1 MASTT
6 ADVLAARYG
15 SSYRW
20 LLTLT
25 AMLGNISLIL
35 SSTIVNVAIPNI
47 MGAFGVGQDKA
58 QWLSAGFLASMTV
71 AMLLNSWM
79 IAAIGKRNTYYVSM
93 AVFVVGSVMA
103 IISTSFDM
111 LVFARLLQGAGAGF
125 IHPLALQVIYQIF
138 PPDQRGRAMGF
149 FGFGIVL
156 APALGPAFGGIL
168 VDAFDWRAV
177 FWLVLPFCGIGS
189 IMAAIFMP
197 PRETD
202 VTPPTMD
209 WTGLVLVSIVMFSLL
224 SGLSNG
230 SREGWGSDTIII
242 YFAVAAVSLI
252 GFIAWESFTAEP
264 MLNLKLFSNLRFA
277 SGCVLSFIW
286 GAGNFGLWYLIP
298 LFVQIVMGF
307 TPTKAGFLLMPAGL
321 LLALV
326 FPLTGRISDWISP
339 RIPIVI
345 GLTMTSFS
353 CFLMAGAD
361 TNTAFWVFVWWLI
374 IGRVG
379 LGCVFPPLTTGSM
392 RALPPEQVSQGAGM
406 MSFSRQLGGAFGV
419 SLLATFVDLRT
430 VHYAESYIATQTS
443 GNSATMEYLRTLQ
456 TYLGQAGTPEALQM
470 PAALQQLGNAIFS
483 QATMLGFRE
492 GFLIS
497 ALVFFAAIIPGSFLV
512 KRKTD

>member
-25 AMLGNISLIL
+25 AMIGNISLIL

-58 QWLSAGFLASMTV
+58 QWLSAGFLATMTV
-71 AMLLNSWM
+71 AMLLNAWM
-79 IAAIGKRNTYYVSM
+79 IAAIGKKNTYYVSM
-93 AVFVVGSVMA
+93 AVFVTGSLMA
-103 IISTSFDM
+103 IFATSFEM

-138 PPDQRGRAMGF
+138 PPNQRGRAMGF

-168 VDAFDWRAV
+168 VDTFDWRAV
-177 FWLVLPFCGIGS
+177 FWLVLPFCGLGTF
-189 IMAAIFMP
+189 MAAIFMP
-197 PRETD
+197 PREEE
-202 VTPPTMD
+202 VNPPKMD
-209 WTGLVLVSIVMFSLL
+209 WTGLVLVSIFMFSLL

-230 SREGWGSDTIII
+230 SREGWGSDVIVL
-242 YFAVAAVSLI
+242 YFVTAAAAVI
-252 GFIAWESFTAEP
+252 GFIIWESFTAHP
-264 MLNLKLFSNLRFA
+264 MLNLKLFANLRFA
-277 SGCVLSFIW
+277 SGCALSFVW

-298 LFVQIVMGF
+298 LFVQIVMGY

-321 LLALV
+321 LLAFV

-345 GLTMTSFS
+345 GLVMTSFS

-361 TNTAFWVFVWWLI
+361 TNTAFWVFGWWLI
-374 IGRVG
+374 VGRVG
-379 LGCVFPPLTTGSM
+379 LGFVFPPLTTGSM

-419 SLLATFVDLRT
+419 SFLATFVDLRSA
-430 VHYAESYIATQTS
+430 HYAQSYIATQTS
-443 GNSATMEYLRTLQ
+443 GNSATMEFLRTFKS
-456 TYLGQAGTPEALQM
+456 YLAQAGTPEVLQM
-470 PAALQQLGNAIFS
+470 PAALQQLGQAIYG

-492 GFLIS
+492 GFLVA
-497 ALVFFAAIIPGSFLV
+497 ALVFFVAIIPGSFLV
-512 KRKTD
+512 KGKND